1 MAFSIQENEEKRKR
15 QQDEDIRNL
24 LKYIKEFRKVHKMT
38 DKVPLYARTGALC
51 GNTGLHLKITPYHP
65 ATDAAPRDKTDDDV

>member
-1 MAFSIQENEEKRKR
+1 M
-15 QQDEDIRNL
+15 QDFT
-24 LKYIKEFRKVHKMT
+24 IKELGELINSINKTPDAAIEVTADKTGGMT
-38 DKVPLYARTGALC
+38 DALF